1 MLQTENNYKHTR
13 LAELSTKHISEI
25 DVEYDLRNFIV
36 LNVAEE
42 ETGKV
47 VELLFDVQSNKIRY
61 LVIELQ
67 GENEQRNGRKILAP
81 IGTVELAEKDNH
93 IYIPSLNDHLIDV
106 LPDYEPGQ
114 VNPGVENMVRL
125 AYAGEDLLAEGGGL
139 TGHPIQNDDDF
150 YNHLHFDLNKLFGK
164 KKKPVEYL
172 QTLCGVFDDSLEAEN
187 TINDLIKEGFSQ
199 DVIEL
204 SSSRQADSDAGID
217 ENINGGGQIICVK
230 IQNSDEA
237 IRATEIMNINGSV
250 SVYETNEKPPV
261 SN

>member
-1 MLQTENNYKHTR
+1 MLETENNYKHTR
-13 LAELSTKHISEI
+13 LAELSTKNISEI
-25 DVEYDLRNFIV
+25 DVEHDLRNFIV
-36 LNVAEE
+36 LNGTEE
-42 ETGKV
+42 VTGKV
-47 VELLFDVQSNKIRY
+47 IELLFDVQSKKIRY
-61 LVIELQ
+61 VVIELQ
-67 GENEQRNGRKILAP
+67 SDNQQKNGRKILAP
-81 IGTVELAEKDNH
+81 IGTVELAEKDTH
-93 IYIPSLNDHLIDV
+93 IYIPSLNDDLIDV
-106 LPDYEPGQ
+106 LPDYKPGQ

-139 TGHPIQNDDDF
+139 TGHAIESDDDF

-164 KKKPVEYL
+164 KKKQKEYL

-187 TINDLIKEGFSQ
+187 TISDLIKEGFSENMI
-199 DVIEL
+199 DL

-250 SVYETNEKPPV
+250 SVYETNDKPPI